1 VDNKPGAALDSR
13 AALFSLFLPG
23 AGQLL
28 QRRYLQALTACLC
41 TLLLVIASAALGRI
55 SGRAAEVF
63 FFMILTLPWWA
74 LQSYDAYLG
83 PSDDMSPWRRTFRAA
98 WQRGHDIR
106 FLGLLLLIS
115 AINDTFIIL
124 NNLDYLL
131 PFYCT
136 KPGGIPG
143 FLTKAISPALHVAVG
158 YGFVRLTR
166 WAFFVYL
173 VYAAYGFT
181 NGMVNL
187 TCFGPGRIRNTLLI
201 AVVLST
207 IYVVWRRDVLLKTS
221 IN

>member
-1 VDNKPGAALDSR
+1 MSPRSDVR
-13 AALFSLFLPG
+13 AALLSIFLPG
-23 AGQLL
+23 AGQLI
-28 QRRYLQALTACLC
+28 QHRYGQALIACVC
-41 TLLLVIASAALGRI
+41 TILLLTASVALGHI

-63 FFMILTLPWWA
+63 FFMVLTLPWWA

-83 PSDDMSPWRRTFRAA
+83 PSDEQSNWRRTFRSA
-98 WQRGHDIR
+98 WQHGHDIR

-143 FLTKAISPALHVAVG
+143 FLTKAISPALHIAVG
-158 YGFVRLTR
+158 YGFVRLRR

-187 TCFGPGRIRNTLLI
+187 TCFGPGRIRNTLLV

-207 IYVVWRRDVLLKTS
+207 IYVLWRRGILLKQS
-221 IN
+221 SEL

>member
-1 VDNKPGAALDSR
+1 MV
-13 AALFSLFLPG
+13 
-23 AGQLL
+23 
-28 QRRYLQALTACLC
+28 
-41 TLLLVIASAALGRI
+41 
-55 SGRAAEVF
+55 
-63 FFMILTLPWWA
+63 LTLPWWA

-83 PSDDMSPWRRTFRAA
+83 PSGDAFSWRRTFRAT

-136 KPGGIPG
+136 KPGGVPG

-158 YGFVRLTR
+158 YGFVRLSR

-173 VYAAYGFT
+173 IYAAYGFT

-187 TCFGPGRIRNTLLI
+187 TCFGPGRIRNTLLV

-207 IYVVWRRDVLLKTS
+207 IYVFWRRDVLLGKRS
-221 IN
+221 Q

>member
-1 VDNKPGAALDSR
+1 MSDAFDVR
-13 AALFSLFLPG
+13 AALLSIVLPG

-28 QRRYLQALTACLC
+28 QGRYVQALTACIC
-41 TLLLVIASAALGRI
+41 TELLIIASLVLGRI

-63 FFMILTLPWWA
+63 FFMVLTLPWWA

-83 PSDDMSPWRRTFRAA
+83 PSGDSSSWRRTFRTA

-115 AINDTFIIL
+115 AINDIVIIFK
-124 NNLDYLL
+124 NPDYLL

-136 KPGGIPG
+136 KPDGIPG
-143 FLTKAISPALHVAVG
+143 FLTKAISPALHFAVG
-158 YGFVRLTR
+158 YGFMRLSR

-181 NGMVNL
+181 NGIVNL
-187 TCFGPGRIRNTLLI
+187 TCFGSGRIRNTLLI
-201 AVVLST
+201 AITISTVYVL
-207 IYVVWRRDVLLKTS
+207 WRRRILLRKHS
-221 IN
+221 Q

>member
-1 VDNKPGAALDSR
+1 MSDSLDLR
-13 AALFSLFLPG
+13 AALTSLLLPG
-23 AGQLL
+23 LGQLM
-28 QRRYLQALTACLC
+28 QRRDGQAATAFFVTVALIGAS
-41 TLLLVIASAALGRI
+41 LLLGRI

-63 FFMILTLPWWA
+63 FFMILAMPWWA

-83 PSDDMSPWRRTFRAA
+83 PTADGSEWRRTFRTA
-98 WQRGHDIR
+98 WQQGHDIR
-106 FLGLLLLIS
+106 LLGILLLIS

-143 FLTKAISPALHVAVG
+143 FLTKAISPALHIAVG
-158 YGFVRLTR
+158 YGFVRVRR
-166 WAFFVYL
+166 WAFLVYL

-187 TCFGPGRIRNTLLI
+187 ACFGPGRIRNTLLA

-207 IYVVWRRDVLLKTS
+207 IYIVWRRDILLK
-221 IN
+221 NRPR